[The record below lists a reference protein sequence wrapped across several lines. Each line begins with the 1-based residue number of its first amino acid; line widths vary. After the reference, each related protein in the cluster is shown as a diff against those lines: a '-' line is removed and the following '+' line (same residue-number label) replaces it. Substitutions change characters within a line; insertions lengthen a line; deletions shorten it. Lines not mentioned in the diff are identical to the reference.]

1 MLERE
6 PQSEL
11 EVCMIVNPDPGI
23 LAKIIALIEPV
34 DEMIRPNSGHYP
46 ERLVETRV
54 AKIVPPVQQIA
65 KQPNIHICDAFALHF
80 GWMPVGQAGDNSGD
94 GLAVVGDA

>member
-1 MLERE
+1 MGERE

-11 EVCMIVNPDPGI
+11 EVRSIDNPSPGI
-23 LAKIIALIEPV
+23 VALIEPV

-54 AKIVPPVQQIA
+54 AKIVRPVQQIA

-80 GWMPVGQAGDNSGD
+80 GWMPEGQAGDNSGD
-94 GLAVVGDA
+94 GLAIVGDA